1 MMKEPYR
8 RGNAIRVM
16 SDFSLNDLFPVI
28 YEVIQ
33 KGINDQSPY
42 VRRIAL
48 NGLVKVRI
56 SHNRCS

>member
-1 MMKEPYR
+1 MKEPYR

>member
-16 SDFSLNDLFPVI
+16 SDFSLNDLYPVI